1 MLRVNNSVNRLN
13 LHNNSNSNTAETTPL
28 VNQKDMSLGTV
39 AYKRPDTFDVSSSS
53 SNKKNFSLFQQ
64 QSVESDLLFPFN
76 SPITKD
82 ALVYD
87 KKRSVDTINSSYS
100 SSTTFSPHM
109 IMSAIPLSHVSSGN
123 SIMSTN
129 SKLSKNI
136 KRQQIQQKLK
146 ETRERQQMKLVR
158 ERQERESFNLNNHV
172 VDPQDEIFENQ
183 IFYYGDSQDQKST
196 KTINNNNNNNNNN
209 IPSRSKL
216 RNASLSLDQ
225 IDDET
230 EELEIGLHENQ
241 QDKLYDLMSMTSQVT
256 QEFGSYMSNVT
267 QEIPASFQSQVTLEY
282 PPSYKSSMSQEQFGT
297 ERANNAPLYKSS
309 NNTSNSNNNYTAFNN
324 STNMINGNTA
334 FRANALLVLKQEQAF
349 SKRLSS
355 VLSTTLQNES
365 NHSPMHPP
373 TYRDL
378 MKENPSS
385 KVTTNNET
393 LHGILEAENYLF
405 DQSEI
410 KLMNNKGNPRLSII
424 DDIDNCYSS
433 SSDEEFQLPLKSETS
448 IESNLSS
455 TRSGKNKSNKD
466 KSGRSA
472 SSNTSSTKNNRKSS
486 LTGFI
491 GGLMQ
496 VKDKNSKK
504 KTSSNIKLMKKNK
517 SKKKQNLKER
527 KNSSTISSKSS
538 ATSRTTSITSSNDD
552 DDDDDN
558 EHANI
563 KGNERS
569 DEWLLTQFLVDE
581 YSVHGRNY
589 MKEEHHNEQRINN
602 NHKND
607 NEFRRLREDMFESSS
622 DEEDFYSYK

>member
-28 VNQKDMSLGTV
+28 VNQKDMSLGT
-39 AYKRPDTFDVSSSS
+39 AGYKRPDTFDVSSS

-87 KKRSVDTINSSYS
+87 KKRSVDSITSS
-100 SSTTFSPHM
+100 SSTSSPHM
-109 IMSAIPLSHVSSGN
+109 LMSAIPLTHVSSGN

-158 ERQERESFNLNNHV
+158 ERQERESFNFNDHV

-183 IFYYGDSQDQKST
+183 IFYYGDSQDQKPR
-196 KTINNNNNNNNNN
+196 KTINNNNN

-267 QEIPASFQSQVTLEY
+267 QEMPASFQSQVTLEY
-282 PPSYKSSMSQEQFGT
+282 PPSYKSNISQEQVGT

-324 STNMINGNTA
+324 STNMINGNSA

-355 VLSTTLQNES
+355 ALSTTLQNES
-365 NHSPMHPP
+365 NHSSMHPP

-448 IESNLSS
+448 VESNLSS
-455 TRSGKNKSNKD
+455 TRSGKNHSNKD
-466 KSGRSA
+466 KSGRST

-504 KTSSNIKLMKKNK
+504 KTSSNTKLMKKNK
-517 SKKKQNLKER
+517 SKKKQSLKER

-552 DDDDDN
+552 DYENEN
-558 EHANI
+558 EHVNI

-589 MKEEHHNEQRINN
+589 MKEEHPNEQRISN